1 MTALLILE
9 GMVILLLLILVA
21 GLLKSHAE
29 ILRQLHRLGA
39 STESELEMP
48 VPRARTT
55 GLAESPTTE
64 LTGVDLSGATR
75 SVSLEGGRHHTLL
88 AFLSSGCASCITF
101 WEALD
106 NGFDLPWTE
115 TRTVVVTKG
124 PASES
129 PGRLSELAPAQ
140 VPVILS
146 DEMWDLFRVPVT
158 PYFLLVDSDAQIVG
172 EGSATNPQ
180 QLVGLLRQ
188 SAADSADP
196 THMSTQ
202 SRREFT
208 DSQLRRSGVE
218 PGDPSLYQD
227 PLER

>member
-9 GMVILLLLILVA
+9 GVVILLLLILVA

-29 ILRQLHRLGA
+29 ILRQLHRLGV
-39 STESELEMP
+39 STESGLETP
-48 VPRARTT
+48 SRGARTT
-55 GLAESPTTE
+55 GFAEAPTVE

-75 SVSLEGGRHHTLL
+75 TVTLEGGRHHTLL

-106 NGFDLPWTE
+106 CGLDLPGAE

-124 PASES
+124 PTSES
-129 PGRLSELAPAQ
+129 PGRLSELAPAK

-146 DEMWDLFRVPVT
+146 DEMWDLFRVPIT
-158 PYFLLVDSDAQIVG
+158 PYFLLVDSDARIVG
-172 EGSATNPQ
+172 EGSATTPQ

-188 SAADSADP
+188 SAADSGDP
-196 THMSTQ
+196 THMDTRARQ
-202 SRREFT
+202 DFT
-208 DSQLRRSGVE
+208 DSQLSRSGIE
-218 PGDPSLYQD
+218 PGDSSLYED
-227 PLER
+227 PLDR